1 MESMDQRT
9 ILEVLKAISSM
20 LRENEK
26 LLTDL
31 DAAIGDADHGIN
43 MVRGF
48 EAVEALMPSW
58 KEKDIGAILK
68 SVGMALVSSV
78 GGASGPLYGT
88 AFMEA
93 GKVAAGKVEI
103 GLQDLILML
112 DRALKGIRKRG
123 RAEAGEKTMIDA
135 IQPAIE
141 AMRQTSSLP
150 EAVQAARM
158 ASLEGMKKTIDLVA
172 RKGRASYLGER
183 SRGHQ
188 DPGATSSALMFE
200 ALARVLEEK

>member
-103 GLQDLILML
+103 GLQDLIPML
-112 DRALKGIRKRG
+112 DRALEGIRKRG
-123 RAEAGEKTMIDA
+123 HAEAGEKTMIDA

>member
-9 ILEVLKAISSM
+9 ILELLKAISSM

-93 GKVAAGKVEI
+93 GKVAAGKAEI
-103 GLQDLILML
+103 GLQDLIPML
-112 DRALKGIRKRG
+112 DHALEGIRKRG